1 MISLM
6 EALMWLEGKKSENDG
21 RKTIDIS
28 DVEFMLNA
36 CDQDAVVSVDTIVMW
51 HPEERFIR
59 VVEENY
65 NEDIEPEDKYVDI
78 HFNSIDAMETMH
90 LALGS
95 LLKKHYET
103 SLAKLK

>member
-1 MISLM
+1 M

-28 DVEFMLNA
+28 DVELMLN
-36 CDQDAVVSVDTIVMW
+36 CFDKDAEISVDTIVMW

-65 NEDIEPEDKYVDI
+65 NEDLDPEDKYVDI
-78 HFNSIDAMETMH
+78 HFNTIDAMETMH

-95 LLKKHYET
+95 LLRRHYENQ
-103 SLAKLK
+103 LDKMN

>member
-21 RKTIDIS
+21 SKKIDIS

-51 HPEERFIR
+51 HPEERYIR

-65 NEDIEPEDKYVDI
+65 NEDIEPEHKYVDI
-78 HFNSIDAMETMH
+78 HFNTIDAMETMH

-95 LLKKHYET
+95 LLRRHYET
-103 SLAKLK
+103 QLDKMK